1 MLFEILLDAVRYIV
15 EMRDDGRGHTVFDEF
30 KELLS
35 IT

>member
-1 MLFEILLDAVRYIV
+1 MLFGILLDPIRYIV
-15 EMRDDGRGHTVFDEF
+15 EIGDEDRGHTVFDEF